1 MATWRAQ
8 CWLGSEVGYQD
19 LEVQANT
26 WNGAKSQ
33 LERVYGAEQI
43 INLHEVSDDDDYSSG
58 GGFDGAGMLVLA
70 VIVFAIAAW
79 KYILIFGGIA
89 LVIWLLIRF
98 ANDN

>member
-43 INLHEVSDDDDYSSG
+43 INLHEVSDDGDHSSG
-58 GGFDGAGMLVLA
+58 EGFDGAGMLMLA

-89 LVIWLLIRF
+89 LVIWLVIRF